1 MNNAYNHRNIYDLCE
16 EHMHAYVLLE
26 MKDGSQAD
34 GIITGIDHENVYVAV
49 PIEVE
54 RPQHMRS
61 SNDQERQFGYGGFGG
76 YGGGYGG
83 YGGYPHGGYGGHHGH
98 HYGRPRRFNRLV
110 LPLAALAAVSLL
122 PWY

>member
-26 MKDGSQAD
+26 MKDGSQTD

-49 PIEVE
+49 PIEEE
-54 RPQHMRS
+54 RQQDMRS
-61 SNDQERQFGYGGFGG
+61 SNDQERQCGYGGFGG

-83 YGGYPHGGYGGHHGH
+83 YSGYPYGEYGGHDGH
-98 HYGRPRRFNRLV
+98 D
-110 LPLAALAAVSLL
+110 
-122 PWY
+122 